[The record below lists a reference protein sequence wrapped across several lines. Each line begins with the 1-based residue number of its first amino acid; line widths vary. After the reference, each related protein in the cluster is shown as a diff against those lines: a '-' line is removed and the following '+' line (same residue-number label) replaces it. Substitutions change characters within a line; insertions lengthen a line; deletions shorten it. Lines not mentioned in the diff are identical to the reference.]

1 MLNFGYKVR
10 ETKLVTS
17 IKEGENMNTDK
28 TIFDYD
34 KLRGRIK
41 EYFKTEGKF
50 SEELGISS
58 VQLSNL
64 LNNKAVWDQIL
75 INKACMLLKILSI
88 EIPVYFFTEKV

>member
-10 ETKLVTS
+10 KTKLENS
-17 IKEGENMNTDK
+17 IKEGENMKDNK

-50 SEELGISS
+50 SEKLGISS

-64 LNNKAVWDQIL
+64 LNNKATWDQLL
-75 INKACMLLKILSI
+75 INKACMLLEILSI